1 MKTYFITGG
10 CGFIGSNFIHYLI
23 ENKLAGQIVN
33 LDKLTYAGNKDNL
46 STIEGNDYYHFIEG
60 DICNRNTVNEI
71 LMKHNPDVVIHFAA
85 ESHVDRSIDAPTK
98 FIQTNVVGTLNLLN
112 ESNEWLKNLDGIKK
126 DSFRFIHIS
135 TDEVYGSLGKTGKFL
150 ETTSYDPSSP
160 YSASKASSD
169 HLARAWHRTF
179 GFPVIIT
186 NCSNNYGPYQFP
198 EKLIPLT
205 IINSLTGK
213 NLPVYGSGTNV
224 RDWLYV
230 RDHCEAIQIVVDKG
244 ELGET
249 YNIGGNNE
257 IKNIQIVESICEI
270 LDDKIPLDN
279 GKLYK
284 EGIVFV
290 EDRPGH
296 DFRYAIDATKIEKE
310 LGWKPKE
317 SFQTG
322 IKKTVLW
329 FLENRD
335 WWRKIQKFKYKQER
349 LGMLKQ

>member
-1 MKTYFITGG
+1 MKTYLITGG
-10 CGFIGSNFIHYLI
+10 CGFIGSNFIHHLI
-23 ENKLAGQIVN
+23 ENKLAGEIIN
-33 LDKLTYAGNKDNL
+33 LDKMTYAGNKDNL
-46 STIEGNDYYHFIEG
+46 STIDDNNYYHFIEG
-60 DICNRNTVNEI
+60 DIANQKVVRSI
-71 LMKHNPDVVIHFAA
+71 LEKYKPDIIINFAA
-85 ESHVDRSIDAPTK
+85 ESHVDRSIDGPVE
-98 FIQTNVVGTLNLLN
+98 FIQTNVVGTLNLLH
-112 ESNEWLKNLDGIKK
+112 ESNQWLKNMNSGIKE
-126 DSFRFIHIS
+126 SFRFIHIS

-150 ETTSYDPSSP
+150 ESTPYNPSSP

-169 HLARAWHRTF
+169 HLARSWYKTYD
-179 GFPVIIT
+179 FPVLIT

-198 EKLIPLT
+198 EKLIPLI
-205 IINSLTGK
+205 IINALEGKSLPIYGK
-213 NLPVYGSGTNV
+213 GLNV

-230 RDHCEAIQIVVDKG
+230 DDHCKAIQVIIEKG
-244 ELGET
+244 KLGQT

-257 IKNIQIVESICEI
+257 IANIQIVETICEI
-270 LDDKIPLDN
+270 LDNEIPLDT
-279 GKLYK
+279 GKLYE

-335 WWRKIQKFKYKQER
+335 WWRKIKKFKYKQER

>member
-23 ENKLAGQIVN
+23 EIKVAGQIIN

-71 LMKHNPDVVIHFAA
+71 LMKYNPDVIIHFAA

-135 TDEVYGSLGKTGKFL
+135 TDEVYGSLGETGKFL

-169 HLARAWHRTF
+169 HLARSWYKTYD
-179 GFPVIIT
+179 FPVLIT
-186 NCSNNYGPYQFP
+186 NCSNNYGPFQFP
-198 EKLIPLT
+198 EKLICDTDLLVMIVWSEVKYGRCDQWIYDTFEKCLKQEAFTRHYYLCDSEIPWQADDLRENPDNRNELFKLYLQKLREYGLDYNVVKGGRQERVEQVL
-205 IINSLTGK
+205 NSL
-213 NLPVYGSGTNV
+213 PS
-224 RDWLYV
+224 
-230 RDHCEAIQIVVDKG
+230 
-244 ELGET
+244 
-249 YNIGGNNE
+249 
-257 IKNIQIVESICEI
+257 
-270 LDDKIPLDN
+270 
-279 GKLYK
+279 
-284 EGIVFV
+284 
-290 EDRPGH
+290 
-296 DFRYAIDATKIEKE
+296 
-310 LGWKPKE
+310 
-317 SFQTG
+317 
-322 IKKTVLW
+322 
-329 FLENRD
+329 
-335 WWRKIQKFKYKQER
+335 
-349 LGMLKQ
+349 

>member
-10 CGFIGSNFIHYLI
+10 CGFIGSNFIHHLI
-23 ENKLAGQIVN
+23 ENKLAGEIIN
-33 LDKLTYAGNKDNL
+33 LDKMTYAGNKDNL

-179 GFPVIIT
+179 DFPVIIT
-186 NCSNNYGPYQFP
+186 NCSNNYGPFQFP

-257 IKNIQIVESICEI
+257 IENIQIVETICEI

>member
-10 CGFIGSNFIHYLI
+10 CGFIGSNFIHHLI
-23 ENKLAGQIVN
+23 ENKLAGEIIN
-33 LDKLTYAGNKDNL
+33 LDKMTYAGNKDNL

-71 LMKHNPDVVIHFAA
+71 LMKYNPDVIIHFAA

-257 IKNIQIVESICEI
+257 IENIQIVETICEI

-284 EGIVFV
+284 EQITFV
-290 EDRPGH
+290 ADRPGH

-310 LGWKPKE
+310 LGWKPE
-317 SFQTG
+317 ENFETG
-322 IKKTVLW
+322 IKQTILW
-329 FLENRD
+329 FLENQN
-335 WWRKIQKFKYKQER
+335 WWEKIQKLKYKQER
-349 LGMLKQ
+349 LGLL

>member
-10 CGFIGSNFIHYLI
+10 CGFIGSNFIHHLI
-23 ENKLAGQIVN
+23 ENKLAGEIIN
-33 LDKLTYAGNKDNL
+33 LDKMTYAGNKDNL

-71 LMKHNPDVVIHFAA
+71 LMKYNPDVVIHFAA

-257 IKNIQIVESICEI
+257 IENIQIVETICEI